1 MRGKIKKT
9 FELSSV
15 KKYKRYDRMLWL
27 IPAVFALLFAKLSW
41 RAVLAT
47 LKEDTGFAT
56 ILGIVMLYFLWVLV
70 LSVVPFS
77 IGKIVIRMGLTNSV
91 RNCTIVSMR
100 DFEYYRDKLTGLSPA
115 TISILAD
122 LEIEQKKDVAASI
135 LQYENLGLL
144 TEDAGH
150 TYRATEK
157 YYGCQNLND
166 SDRYLIEHLEK
177 GDFNWEQDTQWRQL
191 AMDEA
196 ISEGY
201 VAKKAVPGQKR
212 GSQGCLSK
220 GCLVPLLLGV
230 VWIGWMLNAEPRLDA
245 MMAALETVPEEA
257 SLAEQVNFL
266 LGEPRLVLGLAE
278 NVALLIVTVFLFSY
292 PLGGAL
298 GFMLTGKTV
307 KPIKRTEY
315 GNQMAECVYG
325 MKNFIH
331 DYSNLS
337 EADRRQAALWED
349 YLVYAVVLEENEQ
362 IVDEIS
368 RMRREAL

>member
-1 MRGKIKKT
+1 MRGKNKKT
-9 FELSSV
+9 FELSSI

-27 IPAVFALLFAKLSW
+27 IPAFFTLLFFKLSW
-41 RAVLAT
+41 RAVLNAW
-47 LKEDTGFAT
+47 KEDAGFAT
-56 ILGIVMLYFLWVLV
+56 ALGVVMVCFLWVLV
-70 LSVVPFS
+70 LSVVPFC
-77 IGKIVIRMGLTNSV
+77 IGKIIIRMGLNNSI
-91 RNCTIVSMR
+91 RNCTIASMR
-100 DFEYYRDKLTGLSPA
+100 DFDYYRDKLTGLSPA

-144 TEDAGH
+144 TEEAGH

-157 YYGCQNLND
+157 YHSCHNLKD

-191 AMDEA
+191 AMTEA

-201 VAKKAVPGQKR
+201 VAKKAAPG
-212 GSQGCLSK
+212 GQGDRLK
-220 GCLVPLLLGV
+220 GCLIPLLIAV
-230 VWIGWMLNAEPRLDA
+230 VWMGWLLNAEPRLDA
-245 MMAALETVPEEA
+245 MSAALETVPEEA
-257 SLAEQVNFL
+257 SLAEQVDFL
-266 LGEPRLVLGLAE
+266 LCQPKLLLELAE
-278 NVALLIVTVFLFSY
+278 LVALFIVTLFLFSF
-292 PLGGAL
+292 PLGAAMGRA
-298 GFMLTGKTV
+298 LTGKTV
-307 KPIKRTEY
+307 KSIKRTEY

-325 MKNFIH
+325 MKNFIR

-337 EADRRQAALWED
+337 AADRRQAVLWED

-368 RMRREAL
+368 RMRRDAL

>member
-1 MRGKIKKT
+1 MQRRPCRGRSG
-9 FELSSV
+9 E
-15 KKYKRYDRMLWL
+15 
-27 IPAVFALLFAKLSW
+27 
-41 RAVLAT
+41 
-47 LKEDTGFAT
+47 
-56 ILGIVMLYFLWVLV
+56 
-70 LSVVPFS
+70 
-77 IGKIVIRMGLTNSV
+77 V
-91 RNCTIVSMR
+91 R
-100 DFEYYRDKLTGLSPA
+100 
-115 TISILAD
+115 
-122 LEIEQKKDVAASI
+122 DV
-135 LQYENLGLL
+135 
-144 TEDAGH
+144 
-150 TYRATEK
+150 
-157 YYGCQNLND
+157 C
-166 SDRYLIEHLEK
+166 
-177 GDFNWEQDTQWRQL
+177 
-191 AMDEA
+191 
-196 ISEGY
+196 
-201 VAKKAVPGQKR
+201 P
-212 GSQGCLSK
+212 K

>member
-1 MRGKIKKT
+1 MRGKSKKT

-27 IPAVFALLFAKLSW
+27 IPAFFALWFVTLCRKAL
-41 RAVLAT
+41 LAT
-47 LKEDTGFAT
+47 LREDAGFAT
-56 ILGIVMLYFLWVLV
+56 VLGIVMLCFLWVLV

-77 IGKIVIRMGLTNSV
+77 IGKIIIRMGLNNSL
-91 RNCTIVSMR
+91 RNCTITSMR
-100 DFEYYRDKLTGLSPA
+100 DFDYYREKLTGLSPA

-122 LEIEQKKDVAASI
+122 LEIEQKKDVAASV

-144 TEDAGH
+144 TEEAGH

-157 YYGCQNLND
+157 YYGCQDLND

-177 GDFNWEQDTQWRQL
+177 GDFNWEQDTKWRQL
-191 AMDEA
+191 AMAEA

-201 VAKKAVPGQKR
+201 VAKKAVPGQKP

-220 GCLVPLLLGV
+220 GCLVPLLIGI
-230 VWIGWMLNAEPRLDA
+230 VWLGWMLNAEPRLDA

-266 LGEPRLVLGLAE
+266 LAQPSRVLGLAE
-278 NVALLIVTVFLFSY
+278 TVALFIVTVLLFSY

-368 RMRREAL
+368 RMRGEAL